1 MVRTEPI
8 PDHLGWRR
16 FKFTLSKNAVK
27 RNNCLRLGLDGKEMG
42 GKLD

>member
-1 MVRTEPI
+1 MVWAEPI

-27 RNNCLRLGLDGKEMG
+27 RNNCLRLGLDGSEMG